1 MIRNH
6 IFTALTI
13 SLLLGGAGCSNRR
26 DANGQPIGQAE
37 AMAGKGAKIEFVEK
51 GVHDFGQITEGD
63 TIEHIYKF
71 VNKGE
76 MPLVI
81 NNITA
86 SCGCTTPEWPRDPIG
101 PGEESSVKVRFNS
114 RGKVGQQRKTITVYA
129 NTQPAMTDI
138 AFQVMV
144 NPKPETSN

>member
-1 MIRNH
+1 MIRRY
-6 IFTALTI
+6 TLLTLTLG
-13 SLLLGGAGCSNRR
+13 LLLGSAGCSNRR
-26 DANGQPIGQAE
+26 DAQGQPLGQAE
-37 AMAGKGAKIEFVEK
+37 AMAGKAAKIEFQEK

-63 TIEHIYKF
+63 TIEHTYTFI
-71 VNKGE
+71 NKGE

-86 SCGCTTPEWPRDPIG
+86 SCGCTTPEWPRDPIA
-101 PGEESSVKVRFNS
+101 PGETSAVKVRFNS

-144 NPKPETSN
+144 APKPETK